1 LWVARGGQTCKSKQK
16 SRLSAW
22 LLELKRPLDL
32 RKMDQAGMN
41 VVRLETAAEAA
52 IILNVQLDRS
62 KSMFQNF
69 FLN

>member
-1 LWVARGGQTCKSKQK
+1 
-16 SRLSAW
+16 LSAW

-69 FLN
+69 F

>member
-52 IILNVQLDRS
+52 IILMFSSIARNPCS
-62 KSMFQNF
+62 KIF
-69 FLN
+69 F